1 VRPAGL
7 RPLVLLALTLT
18 LALTPAAV
26 ASAQAPEPRTT
37 LPDVED
43 EVMCPVCGTTLET
56 AEAPQAER
64 ERELIRRLIAEGL
77 TKDEIKDRLVAEY
90 GEEVLAT
97 PQGGGFDAAAWL
109 VPGLGIAVV
118 GALLATF
125 ALRRRRRSG
134 DGDTLAGPEPAET
147 SRLNEDMSRYDL

>member
-1 VRPAGL
+1 MSRAATRPGTVL
-7 RPLVLLALTLT
+7 LVALGLALTL
-18 LALTPAAV
+18 APPA
-26 ASAQAPEPRTT
+26 SGQSPEPRTT

-43 EVMCPVCGTTLET
+43 EVMCPVCGTLLEI

-97 PQGGGFDAAAWL
+97 PQGGGFDVAAWL
-109 VPGLGIAVV
+109 IPGLGIAAVI
-118 GALLATF
+118 LAGVF
-125 ALRRRRRSG
+125 VLRRARRSSA
-134 DGDTLAGPEPAET
+134 AGPPAGLDATET